1 MSAAQSWGWNRLD
14 ADWSRTIVDTAGI
27 RPGERIVEVGAGT
40 GSLTA
45 ALVAAGAQV
54 LAVELHPARVAQLRS
69 RFAGAAVT
77 VVEADAR
84 EFHWPRQPFRVL
96 ANPPF
101 GISGP
106 LLHALLDPRNSLRRA
121 DLVLQRA
128 VVNRYVNETRG
139 AHRQFAMTRGL
150 LLPRS
155 AFTPRPPVDTA
166 VLTVKR
172 IGRVKPKNESRQR
185 VRRRR
190 P

>member
-1 MSAAQSWGWNRLD
+1 MSAARSWGWHRLD

-84 EFHWPRQPFRVL
+84 EFRWPRQPFRAL

-106 LLHALLDPRNSLRRA
+106 LLQALLDPRNALQRA

-128 VVNRYVNETRG
+128 VVNRYANEARG
-139 AHRQFAMTRGL
+139 SHRSFTMTRSL

-155 AFTPRPPVDTA
+155 AFVPRPPVDAA
-166 VLTVKR
+166 VLTVRR
-172 IGRVKPKNESRQR
+172 IGRVKPRRESRQR
-185 VRRRR
+185 VRRR
-190 P
+190 

>member
-1 MSAAQSWGWNRLD
+1 MSAAQSWGWHRLD
-14 ADWSRTIVDTAGI
+14 ADWSRTIVDAADI
-27 RPGERIVEVGAGT
+27 RPGERIVEIGAGT

-77 VVEADAR
+77 VVECDAR
-84 EFHWPRQPFRVL
+84 DFRWPRQPFRVL

-101 GISGP
+101 GISGQ
-106 LLHALLDPRNSLRRA
+106 LMRALLDPRNALRRA

-128 VVNRYVNETRG
+128 VVDRYVDGTRG
-139 AHRQFAMTRGL
+139 TQRQFAMTRGL
-150 LLPRS
+150 LVPRS
-155 AFTPRPPVDTA
+155 AFSPRPPVDTA

-172 IGRVKPKNESRQR
+172 TGRVKPRPDGRRVRQR
-185 VRRRR
+185 
-190 P
+190 